1 MRQTRLKFPVRL
13 CKAELPHRQLQLEEA
28 ARGTCRQ
35 QRDLASR
42 LALAKRDT
50 YIARTTLLAAREPC
64 DQMQLGS
71 SQVIGDLREREP
83 GGSRGDSLLWIP
95 ITDVID
101 VLDLGCRQL

>member
-1 MRQTRLKFPVRL
+1 
-13 CKAELPHRQLQLEEA
+13 
-28 ARGTCRQ
+28 
-35 QRDLASR
+35 
-42 LALAKRDT
+42 
-50 YIARTTLLAAREPC
+50 
-64 DQMQLGS
+64 MQLGS